1 MSYEKMSY
9 QERLDHIESVIR
21 KTEDKQKLK
30 EFINS
35 VKVMN
40 LKVNDKDRLL
50 DELNYKITGRKFT
63 DKQIMDNILEQM
75 PDISDIN

>member
-1 MSYEKMSY
+1 MNY
-9 QERLDHIESVIR
+9 QERLEHIESVIR

-30 EFINS
+30 EFVNS

-40 LKVNDKDRLL
+40 LKVEDKDRLL

-63 DKQIMDNILEQM
+63 DKEILKDIEEGQA
-75 PDISDIN
+75 DISDIN

>member
-1 MSYEKMSY
+1 MNY
-9 QERLDHIESVIR
+9 QERLEHIESVIK

-30 EFINS
+30 EFVNS

-40 LKVNDKDRLL
+40 LKVKDKDRLL

-63 DKQIMDNILEQM
+63 DKEILKDIEEGQA
-75 PDISDIN
+75 DISDIN

>member
-1 MSYEKMSY
+1 MNY
-9 QERLDHIESVIR
+9 QERLEHIESVIK

-30 EFINS
+30 EFVNS

-40 LKVNDKDRLL
+40 LKVEDKDRLL

-63 DKQIMDNILEQM
+63 DKEILKDIEEGQA
-75 PDISDIN
+75 DISDIN

>member
-1 MSYEKMSY
+1 MNY
-9 QERLDHIESVIR
+9 QERLEHIESVIR

-30 EFINS
+30 EFVNS

-40 LKVNDKDRLL
+40 LKVKDKDRLL

-63 DKQIMDNILEQM
+63 DKDILKDIEEGQA
-75 PDISDIN
+75 DISDIN

>member
-1 MSYEKMSY
+1 MNY
-9 QERLDHIESVIR
+9 QERLEHIESVIK

-30 EFINS
+30 EFVNS

-63 DKQIMDNILEQM
+63 DKEILKDIEEGQA
-75 PDISDIN
+75 DISDIN

>member
-1 MSYEKMSY
+1 MSYEKMNY
-9 QERLDHIESVIR
+9 QERLEHIESVIK

-30 EFINS
+30 EFVNS

-40 LKVNDKDRLL
+40 LKVKDKDRLI

-63 DKQIMDNILEQM
+63 DKEILKDIEEGQA
-75 PDISDIN
+75 DISDIN